1 LKFEKIISKAY
12 FTKGLMSIEEKI
24 QQSIS
29 LAPLTTFKIGGLAEF
44 FVEVK
49 TKKDL
54 VEAMAWAKE
63 DKKLFVILAG
73 GSNVLIN
80 DQGVKGLVI
89 KMRNDNLTIK
99 GERLDCG
106 SGAELSSAVRV
117 AAAEDLASLE
127 WAIGIPG
134 TIGGAVRGNAGA
146 YGHSV
151 SELVETVEIYNIKKK
166 RFELLSN
173 QDCRFLYKSSI
184 FKENDNLIIWQII
197 LKLRKGGKKEI
208 KELLDKYL
216 KRREQR
222 QPKLPSAGCIFK
234 NITISQIRENN
245 HDLADR
251 AYNEKVVKG
260 GNVSAGW
267 LVDLLGLKGKT
278 MGGAKISLEHA
289 NFIVNTGKAT
299 AEEVIMMISF
309 IKQQVRDK
317 FGLQLHEEIQY
328 LGFD

>member
-1 LKFEKIISKAY
+1 
-12 FTKGLMSIEEKI
+12 MSIEEKI
-24 QQSIS
+24 KQNIS
-29 LAPLTTFKIGGLAEF
+29 LAPLTTFKIGGPAEF
-44 FVEVK
+44 LVEVK
-49 TKKDL
+49 TKKEL
-54 VEAMAWAKE
+54 IEAVSWAKE
-63 DKKLFVILAG
+63 NKKTFVILAG

-80 DQGVKGLVI
+80 SQGIKGLVI
-89 KMRNDNLTIK
+89 EMKNDDSTIR
-99 GERLDCG
+99 GERLDCN

-117 AAAEDLASLE
+117 AATEDLTGLE
-127 WAIGIPG
+127 WSIGIPG

-151 SELVETVEIYNIKKK
+151 SELVETVEAYNIKKK
-166 RFELLSN
+166 KFELLSN
-173 QDCRFLYKSSI
+173 KDCRFLYKNSI

-197 LKLRKGGKKEI
+197 LKLKKGGKKEI

-216 KRREQR
+216 KRREQG

-245 HDLADR
+245 HNLADR
-251 AYNEKVVKG
+251 AYDEKVVKG
-260 GNVSAGW
+260 GNVSVGW
-267 LVDLLGLKGKT
+267 LIDLLGLKGKT

-299 AEEVIMMISF
+299 AEEVVMMISF